1 MKEPLTQHTKHDE
14 TTIRSIEQ
22 ELGIPNLMA
31 RILVARGITKPE
43 EAETFLYPK
52 LEDLSD
58 PFLMPDMKKGV
69 MRVVDAIRQGE
80 AICLYGD
87 YDADGVTSLA
97 LMMNF
102 FRHLGITPLIYIPE
116 RKEGYGLHSQAV
128 NVLKEKGTNLLICLD
143 CGSTNIEEIKLAK
156 SLGIE
161 TIVID
166 HHEMGT
172 EMPPAF
178 AVINPKREDAR
189 FPTRELAACG
199 VAFFFLLALRRVMHA
214 EGLLGQAINLK
225 QELDIVAVGTVGDM
239 APLTKDNRI
248 MVKHGMDMMKRRPRA
263 WYRSFIKNKVMPDRN
278 IDEYVLNFI
287 IVPRINASG
296 RVSSPRISLD
306 FLTCEDDEDSALH
319 LKKLQEANKRR
330 QQIEKGMV
338 DEIAGILKK
347 DGIAGRNSIVLFKK
361 GWHIGVLGIVA
372 QKIMEMHGK
381 PSIIIT
387 DVDGIWKGSGRG
399 SDGTDLHGTISSL
412 SDLLLKFGGHKYACG
427 ITISEDNLI
436 PFRDAFDNSLSGLL
450 KKSTKTI
457 HIDTHAGFEELTKE
471 LIELIEQL
479 SPFGIGNPR
488 PNLLLTPSS
497 IAPVNKG
504 RVKIIDHNKRIW
516 YGYMQGK
523 AVIPQSGDVR
533 IVASPVLRQENGEA
547 FINLNVK
554 QLL

>member
-1 MKEPLTQHTKHDE
+1 MHNKQDNSDIVK
-14 TTIRSIEQ
+14 SIEK
-22 ELGIPNLMA
+22 ELGIPNIMA
-31 RILVARGITKPE
+31 RILVARDITESE
-43 EAETFLYPK
+43 EAKTFLHPK

-58 PFLMPDMKKGV
+58 PFLMPDMKKGI
-69 MRVVDAIRQGE
+69 MRVVDAIQQGE
-80 AICLYGD
+80 TICLYGD

-102 FRHLGITPLIYIPE
+102 FRHLEITPLIYIPE
-116 RKEGYGLHSQAV
+116 RKEGYGLHSRAIKI
-128 NVLKEKGTNLLICLD
+128 LKEQGTTLLICLD
-143 CGSTNIEEIKLAK
+143 CGSTNVEEIKLAK
-156 SLGIE
+156 DLGID

-172 EMPPAF
+172 EMPSAC
-178 AVINPKREDAR
+178 ALINPKREDSG

-199 VAFFFLLALRRVMHA
+199 VAFFFLLALRRVMHTK
-214 EGLLGQAINLK
+214 GLLGRTINLK

-248 MVKHGMDMMKRRPRA
+248 MVKHGMDMMKRKPRT
-263 WYRSFIKNKVMPDRN
+263 WYRSFTRNKVIPDRN
-278 IDEYVLNFI
+278 IDEYILNFI

-330 QQIEKGMV
+330 QKVEKEMI

-381 PSIIIT
+381 TSIIMT
-387 DVDGIWKGSGRG
+387 DVDGIWKGSGRAG
-399 SDGTDLHGTISSL
+399 DGMDLYGTISSL
-412 SDLLLKFGGHKYACG
+412 SDLLLKFGGHRYACG
-427 ITISEDNLI
+427 ISISEDNLI
-436 PFRDAFDNSLSGLL
+436 PFRDAFDNSLNGFL
-450 KKSTKTI
+450 KNSTKTI
-457 HIDTHAGFEELTKE
+457 RIDTHAGFEELTKE
-471 LIELIEQL
+471 LIECIEQL
-479 SPFGIGNPR
+479 SPFGIGNQR

-497 IAPVNKG
+497 IVSVNNG
-504 RVKIIDHNKRIW
+504 RVKITDHNKRIW
-516 YGYMQGK
+516 YGYMQEN
-523 AVIPQSGDVR
+523 AVIPQSGDIR
-533 IVASPVLRQENGEA
+533 IVASPVLRQENGNT